1 MILLSSDTET
11 KPTQAMRQ
19 AIANAPVGDEQKG
32 EDPTVNQ
39 LLERVADLLGKEE
52 AVFFACGTICNFVSI
67 KAHTRPAD
75 VVLAEQMSH
84 IIRAESGG
92 AAMTSGVLM
101 EPIASERGIF
111 TVNAVEQALAR
122 VSTAPYLYSATPRL
136 FCVEQTH
143 NFGGGTVWPLDQLRE
158 VCDFARQQGLA
169 THMDGARLL
178 NAVVATQTTAKDFAA
193 CADSVWI
200 DFTKG
205 LGAPIGAVLAG
216 TREFIAE
223 ARRYKH
229 IFGGAMRQAGIVAA
243 GCLHA
248 LDHHVERLQEDH
260 ENATYLAQRLSEI
273 EGITVRDTNPETN
286 IIFFDV
292 SGLGIDKTQ
301 FLTLLQ
307 EHGVKMGGVGN
318 SIRAVTHLD
327 VSRADL
333 DFAVDAI
340 AQVAQSSSSS
350 KDIENGVLP
359 RENTVISSTDT
370 VDTVLNYHFCPN
382 CGHNNLPNHNFCT
395 KCGTQ
400 LNKTTNAVLG

>member
-1 MILLSSDTET
+1 MILLTSDTET

-32 EDPTVNQ
+32 EDPTVNL
-39 LLERVADLLGKEE
+39 LLERVADLLGKED
-52 AVFFACGTICNFVSI
+52 ALFFACGTICNFVSI
-67 KAHTRPAD
+67 KTHTRPAD

-92 AAMTSGVLM
+92 AALSSGVLM

-111 TVNAVEQALAR
+111 TVNAVEQALQR
-122 VSTAPYLYSATPRL
+122 VTTAPYLYRAIPRL
-136 FCVEQTH
+136 LCVEQTH
-143 NFGGGTVWPLDQLRE
+143 NFAGGSVWRLEQLRK
-158 VCDFARQQGLA
+158 VCDFSRQKGLA
-169 THMDGARLL
+169 IHMDGARLL
-178 NAVVATQTTAKDFAA
+178 NAVVATQTPAYDFAA

-216 TREFIAE
+216 TKEFISE

-248 LDHHVERLQEDH
+248 LDHHVERLQDDH
-260 ENATYLAQRLSEI
+260 DNANYLAQGLSQI
-273 EGITVRDTNPETN
+273 EGITVRETNPETN
-286 IIFFDV
+286 IVFFDV
-292 SGLGIDKTQ
+292 SKLRLDTAM

-307 EHGVKMGGVGN
+307 ERGVKMGAVGD

-327 VSRADL
+327 VFRPDI
-333 DFAVDAI
+333 DFALDAI
-340 AQVAQSSSSS
+340 SKVATL
-350 KDIENGVLP
+350 K
-359 RENTVISSTDT
+359 
-370 VDTVLNYHFCPN
+370 
-382 CGHNNLPNHNFCT
+382 
-395 KCGTQ
+395 
-400 LNKTTNAVLG
+400 

>member
-32 EDPTVNQ
+32 EDPTVNL
-39 LLERVADLLGKEE
+39 LLERVADLLGKED
-52 AVFFACGTICNFVSI
+52 ALFFACGTICNFVAI
-67 KAHTRPAD
+67 KTHTRPAD

-92 AAMTSGVLM
+92 AALSSGVLM

-111 TVNAVEQALAR
+111 TVNALEQALQR
-122 VSTAPYLYSATPRL
+122 VSTAPYLYRAIPRL
-136 FCVEQTH
+136 LCVEQTH
-143 NFGGGTVWPLDQLRE
+143 NFAGGSVWSLNQLRQ
-158 VCDFARQQGLA
+158 VCEFSHQKGLA

-178 NAVVATQTTAKDFAA
+178 NAVVATQTAAKDFAA

-216 TREFIAE
+216 TREFISE

-248 LDHHVERLQEDH
+248 LDHHVERLQQDH
-260 ENATYLAQRLSEI
+260 DNATYLARGLSEI

-286 IIFFDV
+286 IVFFDV
-292 SGLGIDKTQ
+292 SKLGLDTAM

-307 EHGVKMGGVGN
+307 QHGVKMGGVGN

-327 VSRADL
+327 VSRPDI
-333 DFAVDAI
+333 DFVLDAI
-340 AQVAQSSSSS
+340 SKVTTLELGLNNALPSLSS
-350 KDIENGVLP
+350 
-359 RENTVISSTDT
+359 
-370 VDTVLNYHFCPN
+370 
-382 CGHNNLPNHNFCT
+382 
-395 KCGTQ
+395 Q
-400 LNKTTNAVLG
+400 

>member
-1 MILLSSDTET
+1 MILLTSDTET

-19 AIANAPVGDEQKG
+19 AIATAEVGDEQKG

-39 LLERVADLLGKEE
+39 LLEQVADLLGKE
-52 AVFFACGTICNFVSI
+52 AALFFACGTICNFVAI
-67 KAHTRPAD
+67 KTHTRPAD
-75 VVLAEQMSH
+75 VVLVEQMAH

-111 TVNAVEQALAR
+111 IVDALAQSLER
-122 VSTAPYLYSATPRL
+122 VATAPYLYSAIPRL
-136 FCVEQTH
+136 LCVEQTH
-143 NFGGGTVWPLDQLRE
+143 NFGGGSVWRLNELRE
-158 VCDFARQQGLA
+158 VCEFSRQKGLA

-178 NAVVATQTTAKDFAA
+178 NAVVASQTTAKDFAA
-193 CADSVWI
+193 CVDSVWI

-216 TREFIAE
+216 TREFISE

-243 GCLHA
+243 GCLYA

-260 ENATYLAQRLSEI
+260 DNATYLAQRLSEI
-273 EGITVRDTNPETN
+273 EGIAVRDPKPETN
-286 IIFFDV
+286 IVFFDV
-292 SGLGIDKTQ
+292 SRLGLDNAM
-301 FLTLLQ
+301 FLTLLKQ
-307 EHGVKMGGVGN
+307 YGVKMGAVGH

-333 DFAVDAI
+333 DFALGAI
-340 AQVAQSSSSS
+340 SKIGKLSS
-350 KDIENGVLP
+350 
-359 RENTVISSTDT
+359 
-370 VDTVLNYHFCPN
+370 H
-382 CGHNNLPNHNFCT
+382 
-395 KCGTQ
+395 
-400 LNKTTNAVLG
+400 

>member
-1 MILLSSDTET
+1 MILLTSDTET

-19 AIANAPVGDEQKG
+19 AIAHAPVGDEQKG
-32 EDPTVNQ
+32 EDPTVNL
-39 LLERVADLLGKEE
+39 LLERVADLLGKED
-52 AVFFACGTICNFVSI
+52 ALFFACGTICNFVAI
-67 KAHTRPAD
+67 KTHTRPAD

-92 AAMTSGVLM
+92 AALSSGVLM
-101 EPIASERGIF
+101 EPIASKRGIF
-111 TVNAVEQALAR
+111 TVNAFEQALER
-122 VSTAPYLYSATPRL
+122 VSTAPYLYRAIPRL
-136 FCVEQTH
+136 LCVEQTH
-143 NFGGGTVWPLDQLRE
+143 NFAGGSVWQFDQLRE
-158 VCDFARQQGLA
+158 VCDFSRQKGLA

-193 CADSVWI
+193 CVDSVWI

-216 TREFIAE
+216 TREFISE

-260 ENATYLAQRLSEI
+260 DNANYLAQQLSQI

-286 IIFFDV
+286 IVFFDV
-292 SGLGIDKTQ
+292 SKLGLDTGM
-301 FLTLLQ
+301 FLTILQ
-307 EHGVKMGGVGN
+307 EHGVKMGAVGH

-327 VSRADL
+327 ISRPDI
-333 DFAVDAI
+333 DFALDAI
-340 AQVAQSSSSS
+340 S
-350 KDIENGVLP
+350 KIATLGAGP
-359 RENTVISSTDT
+359 S
-370 VDTVLNYHFCPN
+370 
-382 CGHNNLPNHNFCT
+382 
-395 KCGTQ
+395 
-400 LNKTTNAVLG
+400 NK

>member
-11 KPTQAMRQ
+11 KPTQGMRQ
-19 AIANAPVGDEQKG
+19 AIASAEVGDEQKG

-39 LLERVADLLGKEE
+39 LLERVADLLGKED
-52 AVFFACGTICNFVSI
+52 AIFFACGTICNFVSI
-67 KAHTRPAD
+67 KTHTRPAD
-75 VVLAEQMSH
+75 VVLAEEMAH

-101 EPIASERGIF
+101 EPIKSERGIF
-111 TVNAVEQALAR
+111 TVDDLERSLER
-122 VSTAPYLYSATPRL
+122 VATAPYLYSAMPQL
-136 FCVEQTH
+136 LCVEQTH
-143 NFGGGTVWPLDQLRE
+143 NFGGGSVWELNELRE
-158 VCDFARQQGLA
+158 VCEFARHQGLA

-178 NAVVATQTTAKDFAA
+178 NAVVASQTTAKDFAA
-193 CADSVWI
+193 CVDSVWI

-216 TREFIAE
+216 TKEFISE

-243 GCLHA
+243 GCLYA

-260 ENATYLAQRLSEI
+260 ENATYLARRLSEI
-273 EGITVRDTNPETN
+273 EGITVKDTNPETN

-292 SGLGIDKTQ
+292 SRLGLDKAM
-301 FLTLLQ
+301 FLNLLQ
-307 EHGVKMGGVGN
+307 EGGVKMGAVGN

-327 VSRADL
+327 VSRADI
-333 DFAVDAI
+333 DFAIDAI
-340 AQVAQSSSSS
+340 SQVAKSSVCRKELESIVPS
-350 KDIENGVLP
+350 
-359 RENTVISSTDT
+359 RENSAIASPNV
-370 VDTVLNYHFCPN
+370 VHNYHFCPN
-382 CGHNNLPNHNFCT
+382 CGHKNLPNYNFCI

-400 LNKTTNAVLG
+400 LSKPKNSVSG